1 MPIAAPLFD
10 FDKVDL
16 SREVVDRSQL
26 DKYLRQANR
35 FAMLDGVL
43 HEDIEG
49 KLMIGYKDIRADD
62 WWTEDHIPGRPMF
75 PGVLMIE
82 AAAQLSAY
90 DFSAHRVPAEVPDD
104 KFVGFGGVDSVRFRG
119 LVTPDCR
126 LIIAATLRK
135 NSRRMFRYET
145 QGFVDQTLVFQ
156 SEIIG
161 VIV

>member
-26 DKYLRQANR
+26 DKYLRQAN
-35 FAMLDGVL
+35 
-43 HEDIEG
+43 
-49 KLMIGYKDIRADD
+49 D